1 MNFLNKKLKMIGFSI
16 GMTLSMVVVAFGF
29 GNNQAAAETHLYDG
43 KSPYYNSCA
52 SSAVTK
58 DKKWIDSVSYV
69 ELKFSTTCKTAWAK
83 VTITRPAIYNLEAD
97 ARIVRNTDG
106 KAYTCNSSGGNGVV
120 NKGQSSCYTPM
131 VYDLDPR
138 KAQAQGIHAIPNS
151 DAYKKAVTIWY

>member
-1 MNFLNKKLKMIGFSI
+1 MKALKKIVSCISLTF
-16 GMTLSMVVVAFGF
+16 VAFF
-29 GNNQAAAETHLYDG
+29 GLFGTSSFFNSKAAAETHSYDG

-69 ELKFSTTCKTAWAK
+69 ELKFSTKCKIAWAK
-83 VTITRPAIYNLEAD
+83 VTVTRPAIYDHEAD
-97 ARIVRNTDG
+97 ARIVNTDG

-138 KAQAQGIHAIPNS
+138 KAQAQGIHAVPNS